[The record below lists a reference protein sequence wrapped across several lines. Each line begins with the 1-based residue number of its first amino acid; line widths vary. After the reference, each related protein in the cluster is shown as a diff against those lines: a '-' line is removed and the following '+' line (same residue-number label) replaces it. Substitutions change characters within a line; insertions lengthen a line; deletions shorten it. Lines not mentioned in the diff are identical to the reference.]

1 MTLQLFRRPGSIVF
15 LDDDPDYLEML
26 AMVMP
31 RHWPMR
37 LFVRPALCIQH
48 LLREPRLW
56 EQDRWN
62 QQLLVDLWRQ
72 GKPLIPQVLAYWARS
87 SERWAFTH
95 VCVVDFSMPGMDGL
109 QVLSELVDW
118 PGARVMLTGQADER
132 VAVGAFNRGLID
144 QFIPKQ
150 TPDISVQLAGAL
162 ERLAD
167 LPHARHDAIWRATL
181 RPEQQALLREP
192 GVEPALRALLGRPW
206 VEHVVMGEPF
216 GVLALAANGRVGWLQ
231 LETREGLATMAELA
245 QLEGMDGACLGDIR
259 SGRRLAALELRQ
271 ALGLHGPCEPMPA
284 LPLGDQGNLLGAL
297 FDVPAGCLPA
307 PVARYQDWLARQAPR
322 RVVE

>member
-1 MTLQLFRRPGSIVF
+1 MTFHLFRRPGSIVF

-31 RHWPMR
+31 RHWNIR

-48 LLREPRLW
+48 VLREPRQW

-72 GKPLIPQVLAYWARS
+72 GKPLIPQILTYWARAT
-87 SERWAFTH
+87 ERWALTH

-144 QFIPKQ
+144 QFIAKQ
-150 TPDISVQLAGAL
+150 TPDVSLQVADTL

-167 LPHARHDAIWRATL
+167 RPHARHDAIWRATL
-181 RPEQQALLREP
+181 RPEQHALLREP
-192 GVEPALRALLGRPW
+192 GVQQALQALLSRQW
-206 VEHVVMGEPF
+206 VEHVVIGEPF
-216 GVLALAANGRVGWLQ
+216 GVLTLDATGRVGWLQ
-231 LETREGLATMAELA
+231 LETREGLSTMAELA
-245 QLEGMDGACLGDIR
+245 QLEGMGGACLEDIR

-271 ALGLHGPCEPMPA
+271 ALGLHGPCDAMPA
-284 LPLGDQGNLLGAL
+284 VALGDRGSLLGAL
-297 FDVPAGCLPA
+297 FDVPAASLPA
-307 PVARYQDWLARQAPR
+307 PVACYQDWLARQDPR
-322 RVVE
+322 CVVE

>member
-31 RHWPMR
+31 RHWHVR

-48 LLREPRLW
+48 MLREPRQW

-87 SERWAFTH
+87 TQRWALTH

-150 TPDISVQLAGAL
+150 TPDVSLQVADAL
-162 ERLAD
+162 ERLAN

-192 GVEPALRALLGRPW
+192 GVPQALGAMLSRQW

-216 GVLALAANGRVGWLQ
+216 GVLALDGAGRVGWLQ

-245 QLEGMDGACLGDIR
+245 QLEGMGGPRLEDIR
-259 SGRRLAALELRQ
+259 SGRRLASLELRQ

-284 LPLGDQGNLLGAL
+284 VALGERGNLLGAW
-297 FDVPAGCLPA
+297 FDVPATCLPA
-307 PVARYQDWLARQAPR
+307 PVAGYQDWLARQAPR
-322 RVVE
+322 CVVE